1 MISPK
6 NIRSLQ
12 KIIPF
17 GVISMI
23 SSFIYSL
30 IEKGILGDYPS
41 YPSTGNPYV
50 YDPFP
55 SAIFAL
61 ILGLLIG
68 LLEVQHLGKWFRK
81 SSLLKKI
88 LLKTAIYM
96 LLLTVFIIL
105 VITIGRALEMNLSP
119 LNERVLE
126 ICGVFLSSFA
136 FWTILLYVTA
146 GIGVSL
152 FYTEIGDNIGQGVLL
167 NFFTGKYHR
176 PKEEDRIFMFLDM
189 KSSTPIAE
197 KLGHVEYFKILKDYY
212 SDLSDPIVKYGG
224 EIYQYVGDEVVVS
237 WKCKR
242 AFKNNNPLQC
252 FFAMKESLIGQSKK
266 YIDEYGIIPT
276 FKAGI
281 HLGRVTTGEIGGIKK
296 EIIFSGDF
304 LNTTA
309 RIQGLCNNYKVDLLV
324 SEDYLETIGHNSRF
338 NSEALGAT
346 ELRGRNKKIN
356 LHTINQ
362 N

>member
-1 MISPK
+1 
-6 NIRSLQ
+6 
-12 KIIPF
+12 
-17 GVISMI
+17 MI

-50 YDPFP
+50 FDPFP
-55 SAIFAL
+55 AAIFAL

-68 LLEVQHLGKWFRK
+68 LLEVQYLGKWFRK

-96 LLLTVFIIL
+96 LLLTVFMIL
-105 VITIGRALEMNLSP
+105 LITIGRALEMNLSP
-119 LNERVLE
+119 LDERVLE
-126 ICGVFLSSFA
+126 ICGIFLSSFA
-136 FWTILLYVTA
+136 FWTILLYVSA
-146 GIGVSL
+146 GIGVSI
-152 FYTEIGDNIGQGVLL
+152 FYTERGDNTGQGVLL

-189 KSSTPIAE
+189 KSSTTIAE
-197 KLGHVEYFKILKDYY
+197 KLGHVEYFKILKNYY

-237 WKCKR
+237 WKYKK
-242 AFKNNNPLQC
+242 AFNNNNNNNNPLQC

-266 YIDEYGIIPT
+266 YMEEYGVILT

-281 HLGRVTTGEIGGIKK
+281 HLGRVTTGEIGDIKK
-296 EIIFSGDF
+296 EIIFSGDV

-346 ELRGRNKKIN
+346 KLRGRNEKIN